1 MNDAIQ
7 QTAAETATEA
17 AIEAVVT
24 HAPPEK
30 TEAAFNRASIE
41 HRRSAP
47 SEDGTPAADQTWR
60 DGHET
65 LAPMPDAPHVATS
78 EVDVAIA
85 KLNER
90 GDDHAA
96 LVQSWGS
103 DFGDNLGFAKA
114 AFKEIA
120 DTNPGLI
127 AKFERNGLGDHPA
140 VLQFLAK
147 HGRLS
152 AGMMGDF
159 PTRNNEPMTINRTG
173 PTGTNRGGSARE
185 ELDRIMSENP
195 PGSVSYKTPS
205 VQRRIEALSRQ
216 IAGNEPIIGSSG
228 RTS

>member
-1 MNDAIQ
+1 MSGE
-7 QTAAETATEA
+7 QTNAAETATGA
-17 AIEAVVT
+17 AIDA
-24 HAPPEK
+24 HLRGGAEK
-30 TEAAFNRASIE
+30 STPLFNRATVE
-41 HRRSAP
+41 HQRAAASQEQHGGGELSWRN
-47 SEDGTPAADQTWR
+47 GT
-60 DGHET
+60 E
-65 LAPMPDAPHVATS
+65 LAPMPDAPPVATTEIDS
-78 EVDVAIA
+78 AIT

-103 DFGDNLGFAKA
+103 DFGQNLGYAKA

-120 DTNPGLI
+120 ETNPGLI
-127 AKFERNGLGDHPA
+127 AKFERNGLGDDPA

-159 PTRNNEPMTINRTG
+159 PTRSNEPMTIHRTG

-195 PGSVSYKTPS
+195 PGSASYKTPS
-205 VQRRIEALSRQ
+205 VQRRVEALSRQ
-216 IAGNEPIIGSSG
+216 IAGSGNIIGQGG